1 MTLLLAIKNFF
12 AALLG
17 LKQAV
22 VEIQHQLA
30 GWIPDT
36 IDPRDRVFG
45 LAEAAPSADLRS
57 KFGPVESQGSLNS
70 CVGHAVTSA
79 LEAVTG
85 VSDRSRLFVYWNAR
99 AYEGRTASD
108 AGCQIRNGVKGVS
121 VFGASDEASWGYDTS
136 KVLVKPAAGAYTA
149 GLFTKP
155 MVSSYARVVD
165 LTGLKAAL
173 SKGLPV
179 VFGFSVP
186 QAFRS
191 ITPTNHVLAYPAP
204 GTTYIGG
211 HAVVAV
217 GFDDATGMV
226 LVRNSF
232 GSTWGDQGYF
242 KMPYAWFTTMSS
254 GLVTDAWVITPKV

>member
-1 MTLLLAIKNFF
+1 MTLLLSIKNFLK
-12 AALLG
+12 ALLG
-17 LKQAV
+17 LKDAIKD
-22 VEIQHQLA
+22 IQQQLA
-30 GWIPDT
+30 GWIPDM
-36 IDPRDRVFG
+36 IDPRDRVFS

-99 AYEGRTASD
+99 AYEGRTGSD

-121 VFGASDEASWGYDTS
+121 VFGASDESTWVYDAS
-136 KVLVKPAAGAYTA
+136 KVLVKPVPAAFTA

-155 MVSSYARVVD
+155 MVLSYARVID
-165 LTGLKAAL
+165 LAGLKAAL
-173 SKGLPV
+173 TKGLPV
-179 VFGFSVP
+179 IFGFSVP

-191 ITPTNHVLAYPAP
+191 ITAANDVLAYPAA
-204 GTTYIGG
+204 GTAFIGG

-232 GSTWGDQGYF
+232 GSTWGSNGYYR
-242 KMPYAWFTTMSS
+242 MPYAWFTTMSS
-254 GLVTDAWVITPKV
+254 GLVADAWVITPKA